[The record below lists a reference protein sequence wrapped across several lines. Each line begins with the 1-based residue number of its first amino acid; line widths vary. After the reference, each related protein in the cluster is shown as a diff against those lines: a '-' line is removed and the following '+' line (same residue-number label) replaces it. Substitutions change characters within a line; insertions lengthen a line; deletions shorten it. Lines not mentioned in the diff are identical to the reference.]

1 MLSSNCEPSQVR
13 LRMIN
18 DGVAAPIIDMFLGGP
33 ASGLQLD
40 LSESGEAFS
49 LDGPPSA
56 SYTSPKQGASSAVYT
71 KLLASGVPTT
81 SVRQKMARVS
91 LHVLRLYY
99 LRLSQMYISTSCS
112 FFRAAA

>member
-33 ASGLQLD
+33 TSGLQLD

-49 LDGPPSA
+49 LGPPS
-56 SYTSPKQGASSAVYT
+56 TISPKQGASSAVYA

-91 LHVLRLYY
+91 PYVL
-99 LRLSQMYISTSCS
+99 
-112 FFRAAA
+112 

>member
-1 MLSSNCEPSQVR
+1 
-13 LRMIN
+13 MIN

-49 LDGPPSA
+49 LDAPSA
-56 SYTSPKQGASSAVYT
+56 PYTSPKQGASSAVYT

-91 LHVLRLYY
+91 QHVLRMYY
-99 LRLSQMYISTSCS
+99 LQFSQI
-112 FFRAAA
+112 